1 MGQIEDISQDL
12 GQRIRQNLSKIS
24 NIMSTP
30 YNWPLLD
37 SIRQEICNCILIDSS
52 QAAVTLTN
60 HLLEKSLKT
69 VLMHNEPSN
78 QNYSDAAEIEQH
90 FENMNNQFG
99 SIDLHK
105 TITACHEKN
114 LINDEQAQKLHEFRE
129 KFRNA
134 FGHAD
139 PKKIFGETKKVVAI
153 FNPLIHTEFQTTK
166 VKVANFPFLQDTTQK
181 QIADEEC
188 VNYFRYVDSMIKDVM
203 PKLFIQ

>member
-1 MGQIEDISQDL
+1 MEQIEEVSQDL

-24 NIMSTP
+24 DILSTP

-60 HLLEKSLKT
+60 HLLEKSLKA
-69 VLMHNEPSN
+69 VLMHNKPSN
-78 QNYSDAAEIEQH
+78 QNYTDAAEIEQH

-99 SIDLHK
+99 SIVLHK

-114 LINDEQAQKLHEFRE
+114 LISNEQAQKLHEFRE

-139 PKKIFGETKKVVAI
+139 PKKIFGETKKVVGI
-153 FNPLIHTEFQTTK
+153 FNPLVHTEVQRTE

-181 QIADEEC
+181 QIADDEC
-188 VNYFRYVDSMIKDVM
+188 VNYFRYVDSIIRDVM
-203 PKLFIQ
+203 PKLFM